1 MKTQAKKMA
10 IPAIVAAL
18 LASLAPVPAKSTVLA
33 ATAVEVQKSE
43 GLVSTLTFNL
53 EDGQVFLPLSEATAY
68 LNSMNEHTSQLLSK
82 SIEERAEK
90 KKGPLFLSPSRMIKL
105 ANENISQCTRLK
117 DAIRVVLTPENL
129 NRHFPDPVE
138 RVAFRADLV
147 KFGRAVA
154 TSESISR
161 GIISAIEQSVP
172 PKKTYQP
179 DNQPSASEVKAMIA
193 AEHKNFGLS
202 APEFL

>member
-18 LASLAPVPAKSTVLA
+18 LASLAPVPAKSTVLP
-33 ATAVEVQKSE
+33 ATAIEVQKSE

-68 LNSMNEHTSQLLSK
+68 LNSMNEYTSKLLSK

-90 KKGPLFLSPSRMIKL
+90 KKGQLFVSPSKMIKL

-117 DAIRVVLTPENL
+117 DAIRIVLTSENL
-129 NRHFPDPVE
+129 TRHFPDPVE

-154 TSESISR
+154 TSESIAR
-161 GIISAIEQSVP
+161 GIISAIEQSIP

-179 DNQPSASEVKAMIA
+179 ENLPSASEVKTMIA
-193 AEHKNFGLS
+193 AEHKKLGLS

>member
-1 MKTQAKKMA
+1 MA

-18 LASLAPVPAKSTVLA
+18 LASLAPVPAKSTVLP
-33 ATAVEVQKSE
+33 ATAIEVQKSE

-68 LNSMNEHTSQLLSK
+68 LNSMNEYTSKLLSK

-90 KKGPLFLSPSRMIKL
+90 KKGQLFVSPSKMIKL

-117 DAIRVVLTPENL
+117 DAIRIVLTSENL
-129 NRHFPDPVE
+129 TRHFPDPVE

-154 TSESISR
+154 TSESIAR
-161 GIISAIEQSVP
+161 GIISAIEQSIP

-179 DNQPSASEVKAMIA
+179 ENLPSASEVKTMIA
-193 AEHKNFGLS
+193 AEHKKLGLS